1 MLRLVQ
7 MYLNGGAS
15 LNGPAP
21 EHDISCILIRA
32 WVDNFHKGELSERKV
47 LCGYGR
53 GAIHPL
59 SSAERTLTRGFTG

>member
-1 MLRLVQ
+1 

-15 LNGPAP
+15 LNGLAR
-21 EHDISCILIRA
+21 EHDIFRNLIRV
-32 WVDNFHKGELSERKV
+32 WVDEFHKGELSEGKG

-59 SSAERTLTRGFTG
+59 SSAEGTLTRGFTG